1 MENLKRERGAIKAF
15 SNELFNSIIE
25 ASKEDGKCSEK
36 KILKTLKKKR
46 QKPNWWSKWKRFF
59 EKPCNTSI
67 TIIHFST

>member
-36 KILKTLKKKR
+36 KKLKTLKQKR
-46 QKPNWWSKWKRFF
+46 
-59 EKPCNTSI
+59 
-67 TIIHFST
+67 

>member
-36 KILKTLKKKR
+36 KKIKNFKAEKIETKLVVKVETFLWKTL
-46 QKPNWWSKWKRFF
+46 
-59 EKPCNTSI
+59 
-67 TIIHFST
+67 